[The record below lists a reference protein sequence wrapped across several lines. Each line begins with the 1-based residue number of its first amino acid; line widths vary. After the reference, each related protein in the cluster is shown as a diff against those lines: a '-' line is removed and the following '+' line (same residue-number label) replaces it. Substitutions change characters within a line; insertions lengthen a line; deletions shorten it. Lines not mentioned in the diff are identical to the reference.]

1 MGFLDHSTNN
11 IIIDAVLTD
20 RGREL
25 LATQGASFAIT
36 RFALSDDEVD
46 YTLVQKFGRTVGREK
61 IIKNT
66 PIFEA
71 QTRGDLALKNKLKT
85 LSSATKRYMPNL
97 TLQGTNLNAAAG
109 TIAVQHT
116 LGSQAN
122 PAADLS
128 LSVAKTGNEA
138 LAVELIDTA
147 FDVIANTELIN
158 VQAVGGGAFQSF
170 LDMVTHQTTHT
181 VPSSQTSIS
190 ATGGEIAKIQISAKD
205 SITADTFDLYSDPAN
220 PNQIQTVVSMVG
232 QESGLR
238 QDVTVI
244 IEKQV

>member
-1 MGFLDHSTNN
+1 MGFLQQDTNN
-11 IIIDAVLTD
+11 IILDAVLTNE
-20 RGREL
+20 GRKR
-25 LATQGASFAIT
+25 LAANDGSFRVVA
-36 RFALSDDEVD
+36 FSLGDDEVD
-46 YTLVQKFGRTVGREK
+46 YGVVERFGRAVGREK
-61 IIKNT
+61 IEKNT

-109 TIAVQHT
+109 TVSIQHT

-122 PAADLS
+122 PATDLR

-158 VQAVGGGAFQSF
+158 ILAPGGGAFQSF

-190 ATGGEIAKIQISAKD
+190 ATGGEIAKVQISAKD
-205 SITADTFDLYSDPAN
+205 
-220 PNQIQTVVSMVG
+220 
-232 QESGLR
+232 
-238 QDVTVI
+238 
-244 IEKQV
+244 